1 MSDNILE
8 SSRFAQLP
16 REVRDMI
23 YRELLTITAHRYVYP
38 ENQCW
43 PIRNLPPNLSRVFR
57 PRHPF
62 QRRWDWALVQYEIP
76 IAVFR
81 VNRML
86 RQEALAIEAKANH
99 GDAMYVQYIVLS
111 RWVQ

>member
-1 MSDNILE
+1 MSDNIRTT
-8 SSRFAQLP
+8 SRLAQLP

-38 ENQCW
+38 ENQWW
-43 PIRNLPPNLSRVFR
+43 PIRNLPPSLPHVFR

-62 QRRWDWALVQYEIP
+62 QRRWDWPLVPYEIP

-86 RQEALAIEAKANH
+86 RQEALAIEARANRR
-99 GDAMYVQYIVLS
+99 DAMYVQYIVLS